1 MHKYS
6 QKATSFV
13 VMAHYAGE
21 PSVVRSFTLSA
32 ETPLR
37 EVFTSLW
44 PTGVSETFAGTQFAR
59 TPLRIEIL
67 PDEKSIPVIDE
78 PDPFSTAEPTAA

>member
-21 PSVVRSFTLSA
+21 PSIVRSFTLSA
-32 ETPLR
+32 ETPIR

-44 PTGVSETFAGTQFAR
+44 PTGMNEGLAGTQFAR

-67 PDEKSIPVIDE
+67 PDEKSIPIIDE
-78 PDPFSTAEPTAA
+78 PDQFSTAKAAAA